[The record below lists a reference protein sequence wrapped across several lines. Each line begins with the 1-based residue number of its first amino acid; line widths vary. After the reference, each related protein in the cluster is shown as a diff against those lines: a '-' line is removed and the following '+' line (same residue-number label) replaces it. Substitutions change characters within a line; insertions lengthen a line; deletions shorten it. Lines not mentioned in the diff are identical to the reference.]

1 MPEAVYVL
9 CALTSVTCAVALFR
23 SYRRTR
29 SRLLLWSSACFIGFA
44 INNAMLVV
52 DLIVLPAIDLSLLR
66 AALSAAS
73 MLTIVIGLVWDAD

>member
-1 MPEAVYVL
+1 
-9 CALTSVTCAVALFR
+9 
-23 SYRRTR
+23 
-29 SRLLLWSSACFIGFA
+29 
-44 INNAMLVV
+44 MLVV